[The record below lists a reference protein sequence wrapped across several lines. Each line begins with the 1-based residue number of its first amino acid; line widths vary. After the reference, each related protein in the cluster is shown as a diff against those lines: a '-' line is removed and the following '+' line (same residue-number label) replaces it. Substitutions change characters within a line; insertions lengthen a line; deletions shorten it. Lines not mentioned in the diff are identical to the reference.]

1 MSRRAGWPL
10 SNRTPDP
17 TSGRNAGP
25 RPLRS
30 ARTAV
35 ARAAKLA
42 AAAVT
47 VMSATVAVTNAAVP
61 VASAAPAVTPGAGAP
76 FDCSGSTIYS
86 VSFGLTQ
93 DLNAVD
99 PSTGAETLISSIS
112 PTLGEPNGVGIT
124 PDGLDAFYTDDEN
137 ASKVYDYNA
146 LAQTITAY
154 TSASPNVGKVVAG
167 GVDPANG
174 IYYYAQFLNNVAT
187 VYGFNTATKTAI
199 IGVIGTINLPLQSTG
214 NNFYGDF
221 AFDSAGNLFLIEGSS
236 SAGALAVVNGP
247 LPTTGADAS
256 LTARTIAQDLSSP
269 NQQFNGIAFNGLGQ
283 LYVESGPG
291 ASPTASSRLFQ
302 IDPSS
307 GTKLAGPV
315 ALNLPN
321 TDLAGCFN
329 ATAAARANVVHRF
342 TPTDQFDLSVTGT
355 GVTQDNTATT
365 SGTAVGLQAAEAGP
379 VTALIG
385 DIYTFA
391 ESGAAGTSLANYAPT
406 YSCVDSV
413 NGNALASG
421 AGASVALVVARPP
434 LTQTGEIGPR
444 VVCTFTNSPRAHLS
458 LTKALG
464 AARVGSSDQFT
475 VALHTGG
482 ASGPVVNSTTNST
495 TAGSGPTVTA
505 GSGTTGTYL
514 ATPGATYTLT
524 EAAAGTTVLSGYS
537 AALTCTDANG
547 VQTGLPTKAA
557 FSGSAA
563 ITPVAG
569 ADVACI
575 LTNTA
580 KTATAEP
587 SLGITKSASPSVIT
601 AAGQVVTY
609 TVVATNTGNVTLND
623 VEVTDTLAAPA
634 GPPIVL
640 TCNPTLP
647 ATLAPGATVTCT
659 GSYVAT
665 ASDLSHGDISNT
677 ATVTGHSPSGVL
689 VDKSA
694 SATVTTEAATA
705 LATSDSPGATTTLA
719 VTGFPLEPTV
729 GVAAILIATGVGVVA
744 GTRRRRPKA
753 GRS

>member
-1 MSRRAGWPL
+1 M
-10 SNRTPDP
+10 
-17 TSGRNAGP
+17 
-25 RPLRS
+25 
-30 ARTAV
+30 

-61 VASAAPAVTPGAGAP
+61 VASAAPAVTPGAGP
-76 FDCSGSTIYS
+76 RRLLRFDDLLG
-86 VSFGLTQ
+86 VVRPDQ

-329 ATAAARANVVHRF
+329 TTAAARANVVHRF

-391 ESGAAGTSLANYAPT
+391 ESGPQAHRWRTT
-406 YSCVDSV
+406 H
-413 NGNALASG
+413 
-421 AGASVALVVARPP
+421 PP
-434 LTQTGEIGPR
+434 
-444 VVCTFTNSPRAHLS
+444 
-458 LTKALG
+458 
-464 AARVGSSDQFT
+464 
-475 VALHTGG
+475 
-482 ASGPVVNSTTNST
+482 
-495 TAGSGPTVTA
+495 
-505 GSGTTGTYL
+505 
-514 ATPGATYTLT
+514 
-524 EAAAGTTVLSGYS
+524 
-537 AALTCTDANG
+537 
-547 VQTGLPTKAA
+547 
-557 FSGSAA
+557 
-563 ITPVAG
+563 
-569 ADVACI
+569 
-575 LTNTA
+575 
-580 KTATAEP
+580 
-587 SLGITKSASPSVIT
+587 T
-601 AAGQVVTY
+601 AAWIRSTAMRWRAVP
-609 TVVATNTGNVTLND
+609 
-623 VEVTDTLAAPA
+623 APR
-634 GPPIVL
+634 
-640 TCNPTLP
+640 
-647 ATLAPGATVTCT
+647 
-659 GSYVAT
+659 
-665 ASDLSHGDISNT
+665 
-677 ATVTGHSPSGVL
+677 SPWW
-689 VDKSA
+689 
-694 SATVTTEAATA
+694 
-705 LATSDSPGATTTLA
+705 SPGH
-719 VTGFPLEPTV
+719 
-729 GVAAILIATGVGVVA
+729 
-744 GTRRRRPKA
+744 R
-753 GRS
+753 